1 MTIPTVN
8 FNGSQLLIYCRLC
21 KHNMSRQP
29 QPSTTHR
36 QPNPI
41 IPLEI
46 ESLEE
51 FDQYLKDK
59 QSLANIV
66 FQSLDLTAYAETL
79 KKYDLTNTV
88 FLGCRLTPDTLT
100 YILNTGGLVFPPL
113 TFVPYD
119 AYRNRLYSPDEL
131 MGDYQLGV
139 TGSYGHTLDGRVYD
153 HYVNNGKDHPAS
165 ILETLAQ
172 RLHDHAITDALEEL
186 IDGRKV
192 VAIMGGHSLKRSDP
206 NYIKVALI
214 SGELTRRGYLMTSGG
229 GPGAMEAT
237 HLGAWFAYRS
247 QAELEDAIQILAA
260 APIYKPMEQ
269 WLDTAFAVKQKYP
282 LQDKNGQYPESL
294 GIPTWL
300 YGHEPPTIFAT
311 HIAKLFA
318 NSIRE
323 EGLLAIAKYGVIY
336 SPGSAG
342 TIQEIFQDACQN
354 HYNSF
359 GVVSPMIF
367 LGEDYWK
374 CKKPVFPLLAQ
385 LAAGR
390 EYSSLLA
397 ITDSVDEVIQQIE
410 KFAVTL

>member
-1 MTIPTVN
+1 
-8 FNGSQLLIYCRLC
+8 
-21 KHNMSRQP
+21 MSRKP
-29 QPSTTHR
+29 QPSATHR
-36 QPNPI
+36 QRNPI
-41 IPLEI
+41 IPIEI
-46 ESLEE
+46 ESVEE
-51 FDQYLKDK
+51 FEQYLQDQ
-59 QSLANIV
+59 QSLANVV
-66 FQSLDLTAYAETL
+66 FQSLDLTAYAEML

-100 YILNTGGLVFPPL
+100 YILDQGGLVFPPL
-113 TFVPYD
+113 TYVPYN
-119 AYRNRLYSPDEL
+119 AYQNHLYSPDEL
-131 MGDYQLGV
+131 MGEYQVGV
-139 TGSYGHTLDGRVYD
+139 TGSYSHTLDGRIYN
-153 HYVNNGKDHPAS
+153 HYVKQGRDHPAS

-206 NYIKVALI
+206 NYIKVARI

-247 QAELEDAIQILAA
+247 QAELEDAVEILAT
-260 APIYKPMEQ
+260 APIYQPMEQ

-282 LQDKNGQYPESL
+282 LQEKNGQYPESL

-318 NSIRE
+318 NSVRE

-336 SPGSAG
+336 SPGNAG

-374 CKKPVFPLLAQ
+374 SKKPVFPLLAQ

-410 KFAVTL
+410 QFAATL